1 MDLVHYSLVL
11 SQVVIFKTNKG
22 EKMERMKVKKIK
34 VTADDI
40 SDGTTSDCLSC
51 PIALAIRRVVKKNC
65 RVEVRSLSVLIQV
78 DDKLTRPHD
87 YIDDEI
93 VPENGVFP
101 VIRLSLPQRAR
112 DFIDRFDSFG
122 SEVEAY
128 DSIVKPFSFELPIPV
143 ESLR

>member
-1 MDLVHYSLVL
+1 
-11 SQVVIFKTNKG
+11 
-22 EKMERMKVKKIK
+22 MERMKVKKIK

-40 SDGTTSDCLSC
+40 SHGVSSDCLSC
-51 PIALAIRRVVKKNC
+51 PIALAIRRVVMKDC

-87 YIDDEI
+87 YIDDEQSVHVTDNNI
-93 VPENGVFP
+93 P

-122 SEVEAY
+122 GTVEAY
-128 DSIVKPFSFELPIPV
+128 DSVVKPFSFELPIPV

>member
-1 MDLVHYSLVL
+1 
-11 SQVVIFKTNKG
+11 
-22 EKMERMKVKKIK
+22 MERMKVKKIK

-40 SDGTTSDCLSC
+40 SHGTTSDCLSC

-78 DDKLTRPHD
+78 DDNITRPHD
-87 YIDDEI
+87 YVDDEQS
-93 VPENGVFP
+93 VHANGQDIP

-128 DSIVKPFSFELPIPV
+128 DSIVQPFSFELPIPV

>member
-1 MDLVHYSLVL
+1 
-11 SQVVIFKTNKG
+11 
-22 EKMERMKVKKIK
+22 METMKVKKIK

-40 SDGTTSDCLSC
+40 KYGMSSDCLSC
-51 PIALAIRRVVKKNC
+51 PIARAIRKVVKEDC

-78 DDKLTRPHD
+78 DDNITRPHD
-87 YIDDEI
+87 YIDDEQS
-93 VPENGVFP
+93 VHANGQDIP

-122 SEVEAY
+122 GTVEAY
-128 DSIVKPFSFELPIPV
+128 DSVVKPFSFELPIPV

>member
-1 MDLVHYSLVL
+1 
-11 SQVVIFKTNKG
+11 
-22 EKMERMKVKKIK
+22 MERMKVKKIK

-40 SDGTTSDCLSC
+40 KYGMSSDCISC
-51 PIALAIRRVVKKNC
+51 PIARAIRKVVKEDC

-78 DDKLTRPHD
+78 DDNITRPHD
-87 YIDDEI
+87 YVDDEQS
-93 VPENGVFP
+93 VHANGQDIP

-122 SEVEAY
+122 GTVEAY
-128 DSIVKPFSFELPIPV
+128 DSVVKPFSFELPIPV

>member
-1 MDLVHYSLVL
+1 
-11 SQVVIFKTNKG
+11 
-22 EKMERMKVKKIK
+22 METMKVKKIK

-40 SDGTTSDCLSC
+40 SYGMASDCLSC
-51 PIALAIRRVVKKNC
+51 PIARAIRKVVKEDC
-65 RVEVRSLSVLIQV
+65 RVEVRSLSALIQV
-78 DDKLTRPHD
+78 DDNFTRPHD
-87 YIDDEI
+87 YIDDEQS
-93 VPENGVFP
+93 VHANGQDIP

>member
-1 MDLVHYSLVL
+1 M
-11 SQVVIFKTNKG
+11 
-22 EKMERMKVKKIK
+22 
-34 VTADDI
+34 TADDI
-40 SDGTTSDCLSC
+40 SHGVSSDCLSC
-51 PIALAIRRVVKKNC
+51 PIALAIRRVVQKDC

-78 DDKLTRPHD
+78 DDNITRPHD
-87 YIDDEI
+87 YIDDEQS
-93 VPENGVFP
+93 VHANGQDIP

-128 DSIVKPFSFELPIPV
+128 DSVVKPFSFELPIPV

>member
-1 MDLVHYSLVL
+1 
-11 SQVVIFKTNKG
+11 
-22 EKMERMKVKKIK
+22 METMKVKKIK

-40 SDGTTSDCLSC
+40 SHGTTSDCLSC

-78 DDKLTRPHD
+78 DDNITRPHD
-87 YIDDEI
+87 YIDDEQS
-93 VPENGVFP
+93 VHANGQDIP
-101 VIRLSLPQRAR
+101 VIRISLPQRAR

-128 DSIVKPFSFELPIPV
+128 DSVVKPFSFELPIPV

>member
-1 MDLVHYSLVL
+1 METLFAVIVL
-11 SQVVIFKTNKG
+11 WNVEESN
-22 EKMERMKVKKIK
+22 MERMKVKKIK

-40 SDGTTSDCLSC
+40 SYGMASDCLSC
-51 PIALAIRRVVKKNC
+51 PIARAIRKVVKEDC

-78 DDKLTRPHD
+78 DDNITRPHD
-87 YIDDEI
+87 YVDDEQS
-93 VPENGVFP
+93 VHANGQDIP

-122 SEVEAY
+122 GTVEAY
-128 DSIVKPFSFELPIPV
+128 DSVVKPFSFELPIPV

>member
-1 MDLVHYSLVL
+1 
-11 SQVVIFKTNKG
+11 
-22 EKMERMKVKKIK
+22 MERMKVKKIK

-40 SDGTTSDCLSC
+40 SHGTTSDCLSC
-51 PIALAIRRVVKKNC
+51 PIALAIRRIVKKNC

-87 YIDDEI
+87 YVDDEQS
-93 VPENGVFP
+93 VHANGQDIP

>member
-1 MDLVHYSLVL
+1 
-11 SQVVIFKTNKG
+11 
-22 EKMERMKVKKIK
+22 MERMKVKKIK

-40 SDGTTSDCLSC
+40 SHGTTSDCLSC
-51 PIALAIRRVVKKNC
+51 SIALAIRRIVKKNC

-78 DDKLTRPHD
+78 DDNITRPHD
-87 YIDDEI
+87 YVDDEQS
-93 VPENGVFP
+93 VHANGQDIP

-122 SEVEAY
+122 GTVEAY
-128 DSIVKPFSFELPIPV
+128 DSVVKPFSFELPIPV